1 MPRFRVLRVN
11 AAHKARLGQEEKRG
25 TQVPRGRPDRREKRA
40 SLVPKVCRGHP
51 GKKAH
56 LVCKARLDQEE
67 KKVTRGHKEK
77 RASLRIR
84 RASMNSSAASQNWR
98 NS

>member
-1 MPRFRVLRVN
+1 MPRFRVLWVN

-25 TQVPRGRPDRREKRA
+25 IQVHRGRPDHKEKRA

-56 LVCKARLDQEE
+56 LVCRVRLDQEE